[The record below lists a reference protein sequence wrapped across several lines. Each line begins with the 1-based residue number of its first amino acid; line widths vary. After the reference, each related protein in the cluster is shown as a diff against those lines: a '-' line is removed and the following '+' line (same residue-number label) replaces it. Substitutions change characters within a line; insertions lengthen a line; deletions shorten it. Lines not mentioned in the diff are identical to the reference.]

1 MIEFY
6 SWTASQLIFFV
17 LFWYFIP
24 CVFYFVVYSKL
35 ESWASVHLILLA
47 CYFLSVVF
55 VFAFHGICCY
65 FYFCYFRLPAWCTV
79 KFLISVLCIKFLCL
93 FSVVCLSFCS
103 VFSRVFHFCWI
114 CLLFFIFSFFVQGIY
129 FLFYFIEVDC
139 ISMLIFVWCFYLV
152 CFVFISKVVFVFDCS
167 FLLFF
172 SFYLSCPF

>member
-1 MIEFY
+1 MYRVLCVVSCLYVFCWSFLCVLFNIYLVMEFY

-17 LFWYFIP
+17 LFWYFFP

-55 VFAFHGICCY
+55 VVAIHGICCY
-65 FYFCYFRLPAWCTV
+65 FCFCYFRLPAWCTV

-103 VFSRVFHFCWI
+103 VFFSCFSF
-114 CLLFFIFSFFVQGIY
+114 LLNIPFFSFFSP
-129 FLFYFIEVDC
+129 FLC
-139 ISMLIFVWCFYLV
+139 RG
-152 CFVFISKVVFVFDCS
+152 FISCFIS
-167 FLLFF
+167 
-172 SFYLSCPF
+172 